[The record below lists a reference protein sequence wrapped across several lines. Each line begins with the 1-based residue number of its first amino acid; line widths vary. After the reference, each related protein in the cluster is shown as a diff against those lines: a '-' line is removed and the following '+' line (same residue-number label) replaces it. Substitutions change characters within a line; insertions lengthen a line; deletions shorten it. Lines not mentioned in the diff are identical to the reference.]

1 MKSFV
6 TNLINQKNNKS
17 VVNLSFKWNLLD
29 FLYLIPQLLKKSRGC
44 AICTPSAFWSGVW
57 IILLDRMQGFL
68 LGKGEHP
75 QEHLLFLLLQKQE
88 CLLTFLRCKHLHC
101 AR

>member
-29 FLYLIPQLLKKSRGC
+29 FLYLIPQLLQKAEGVQYAHPLLFGVGYGLFCLTGC
-44 AICTPSAFWSGVW
+44 G
-57 IILLDRMQGFL
+57 GFF
-68 LGKGEHP
+68 LGKGSIHRNI
-75 QEHLLFLLLQKQE
+75 F
-88 CLLTFLRCKHLHC
+88 CFCYCKS
-101 AR
+101 RNVF